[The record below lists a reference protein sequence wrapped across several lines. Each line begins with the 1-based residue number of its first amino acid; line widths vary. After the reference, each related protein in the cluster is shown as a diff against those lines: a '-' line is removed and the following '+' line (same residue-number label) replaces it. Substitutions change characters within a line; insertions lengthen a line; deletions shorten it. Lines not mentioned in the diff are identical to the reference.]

1 MKEVLGKANK
11 PGSRLPTKL
20 VMIIIIIIKKT
31 VRSEIGIANE
41 FNKFFYKYCSRV
53 GQENPNYIKN
63 I

>member
-20 VMIIIIIIKKT
+20 VIIIIKKKKNS